1 MTELVDVSDFDSDD
15 ENQWGFKSLLGS
27 HYAAYTFIRRGR
39 RKRRRSLRARAS
51 RYSLRRLLR
60 LGVIPLRF
68 CEFFVGK
75 KNKTRIL
82 YTFGITV
89 IILVSKTMGSEF
101 ES

>member
-1 MTELVDVSDFDSDD
+1 MDVLGTSQMPHILSYGGED
-15 ENQWGFKSLLGS
+15 EEKAEFEN
-27 HYAAYTFIRRGR
+27 ICI
-39 RKRRRSLRARAS
+39 S

>member
-1 MTELVDVSDFDSDD
+1 MQPTLTRLTLERYQHRLPLCRIYLHTAGKKEEKAEF
-15 ENQWGFKSLLGS
+15 EN
-27 HYAAYTFIRRGR
+27 ICI
-39 RKRRRSLRARAS
+39 S